1 MKLRSFLLLTFFL
14 VALIP
19 SLLFW
24 VWPYSKALDSEI
36 DDVKERHLVIANN
49 LAMAFDRY
57 YYDVSSAFTA
67 LSSQLGQSTKNPSI
81 TAFLD
86 VYDFQSVMLVSGK
99 TGETID
105 CIIGVDKQC
114 RSTISQGELH
124 FAQHFAVEGKPIFST
139 VKDNIITGGDPVLLI
154 VIPIGENFALG
165 CLSTRYIVEL
175 GKKVS
180 FGKKGHA
187 AVIDQEAN
195 IMAHPRSDWVK
206 QRKNISKVSVAQK
219 MLAGKTGVATFF
231 SPALNSD
238 MIAGYTTVPSAGW
251 GVMVPQPIE
260 ELQSKAD
267 TIDQTALLVM
277 AIGLGIVLL
286 IAIPV
291 SFILTR
297 PLERLSKA
305 TQAIGKK
312 ENFGLA
318 IDIPDSKF
326 LFSEVRKLNENFK
339 QMIWQ
344 LKKNQWFITRLAY
357 IDINTGLPNRNYFH
371 KLTNTALKEA
381 IKTNTKGAVLF
392 IDLNEFKQVNDT
404 YGHKAGDK
412 ILSLFSKRIMTHFSL
427 RNIIENNDLWLNNEN
442 LPSEIPARLG
452 GDEFVVLFQ
461 NIKDINSLNEKVE
474 ALLASV
480 FGLYH
485 LHEDVELM
493 LSGSAGLALFPEHGL
508 TYSHIIKAADSAMYE
523 AKSSGEK
530 YVTFSSTGAKD

>member
-1 MKLRSFLLLTFFL
+1 
-14 VALIP
+14 
-19 SLLFW
+19 
-24 VWPYSKALDSEI
+24 
-36 DDVKERHLVIANN
+36 
-49 LAMAFDRY
+49 
-57 YYDVSSAFTA
+57 
-67 LSSQLGQSTKNPSI
+67 
-81 TAFLD
+81 
-86 VYDFQSVMLVSGK
+86 
-99 TGETID
+99 
-105 CIIGVDKQC
+105 
-114 RSTISQGELH
+114 
-124 FAQHFAVEGKPIFST
+124 
-139 VKDNIITGGDPVLLI
+139 
-154 VIPIGENFALG
+154 
-165 CLSTRYIVEL
+165 
-175 GKKVS
+175 
-180 FGKKGHA
+180 
-187 AVIDQEAN
+187 
-195 IMAHPRSDWVK
+195 
-206 QRKNISKVSVAQK
+206 
-219 MLAGKTGVATFF
+219 
-231 SPALNSD
+231 
-238 MIAGYTTVPSAGW
+238 
-251 GVMVPQPIE
+251 
-260 ELQSKAD
+260 
-267 TIDQTALLVM
+267 
-277 AIGLGIVLL
+277 
-286 IAIPV
+286 
-291 SFILTR
+291 
-297 PLERLSKA
+297 
-305 TQAIGKK
+305 
-312 ENFGLA
+312 
-318 IDIPDSKF
+318 
-326 LFSEVRKLNENFK
+326 
-339 QMIWQ
+339 MIWQ